1 MFKSGESDTDKPVA
15 FNQNRSMSV
24 IDLITANDGPRHS
37 EHELYSPVVL
47 MDTAHP
53 AICSHAFVRT
63 ILYANFCLFAL
74 FVIPITNHWVDRG
87 FLALRSINMED
98 VVGRSLQVWIVT
110 STIIATAL
118 FTFVVW
124 KSRRATAPIRAL
136 RFEAILLLIW
146 WIIVL
151 GACAY
156 GFMLGMGG

>member
-1 MFKSGESDTDKPVA
+1 
-15 FNQNRSMSV
+15 
-24 IDLITANDGPRHS
+24 
-37 EHELYSPVVL
+37 

-53 AICSHAFVRT
+53 AICSRAFVRA
-63 ILYANFCLFAL
+63 ILYANLFLFAL
-74 FVIPITNHWVDRG
+74 FVIPITHHWVDRG

-98 VVGRSLQVWIVT
+98 VVGRSLQVWIVA

-124 KSRRATAPIRAL
+124 KSRRATVPIRVL
-136 RFEAILLLIW
+136 RFEGILLLIW

-156 GFMLGMGG
+156 GLVLGMGG